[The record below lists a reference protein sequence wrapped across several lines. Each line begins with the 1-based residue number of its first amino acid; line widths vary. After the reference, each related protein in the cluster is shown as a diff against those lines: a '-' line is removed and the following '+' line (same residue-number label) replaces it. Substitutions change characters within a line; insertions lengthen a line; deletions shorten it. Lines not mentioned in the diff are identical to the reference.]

1 MNDFEKKYS
10 LLIKYM
16 IPTGT
21 KCVKSAEFIEFVS
34 GRESLGT
41 SNPKNDSER
50 RMNDRFAEYLTPKI
64 IVRLDDNCKGIGNS
78 INLKSDIV
86 GKISNIHNT
95 FFNDRKLNA
104 NSNYIYL
111 L

>member
-1 MNDFEKKYS
+1 MNDFEEKYS

-16 IPTGT
+16 IPTGN

-41 SNPKNDSER
+41 DNPKDDYER
-50 RMNDRFAEYLTPKI
+50 RMNDRFAEYFTPKI
-64 IVRLDDNCKGIGNS
+64 IVRLNDSCKGMGLP

-86 GKISNIHNT
+86 GKISDIHNT
-95 FFNDRKLNA
+95 FFSDRKLNA
-104 NSNYIYL
+104 HSNYIYIL
-111 L
+111 